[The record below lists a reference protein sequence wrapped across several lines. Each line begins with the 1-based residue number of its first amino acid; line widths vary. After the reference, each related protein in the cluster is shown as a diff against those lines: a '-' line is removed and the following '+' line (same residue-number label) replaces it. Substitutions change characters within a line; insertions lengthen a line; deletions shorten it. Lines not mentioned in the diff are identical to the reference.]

1 METPEIDTQN
11 LRLKKNHL
19 ISVLEGSFL
28 RVRRQVCTPARLIPL
43 PCIFLWVRRGV
54 PGLDFIFP
62 KFYYRRVPATVF
74 YSTFTLYFL
83 SERKQNRGLRR
94 GFLHLHYGSFTSG
107 YENLPTLTIIVNFHV
122 VEKNII
128 GSWETTVNF
137 VSYSYINS

>member
-1 METPEIDTQN
+1 MTLKIYV
-11 LRLKKNHL
+11 LKKNHL